1 MSSLVT
7 GLIVFGMLVSIT
19 TPVNAD
25 PTMECDIQSGS
36 QVETGE
42 CLAEVEKNANA
53 ALEIIFGF
61 AMNAARELDKVTGRD
76 ATVPAL
82 KVGQDGSLQYRDKHC
97 EYVGATYGGGSGTGI
112 AILSCRI
119 ELARAR
125 SNELMVL
132 TI

>member
-1 MSSLVT
+1 MSSLVR

-36 QVETGE
+36 QVETRE

-82 KVGQDGSLQYRDKHC
+82 KVGQDGWLQYRDKHC
-97 EYVGATYGGGSGTGI
+97 EYVGATFGGGSGTGI

-119 ELARAR
+119 ELARER
-125 SNELMVL
+125 SDELMKS
-132 TI
+132 IN